1 MSTITREPVTHDLKI
16 YPEHF
21 SAVCTGVKRAEL
33 RKNDRDY
40 RAGDTLHLMET
51 PCGSCHATGEFIN
64 VTITHV
70 ADVGE
75 WMPGYVLLSIALASL
90 EAEAVGV
97 IDQSNL
103 DYLKSGSDADV
114 WPASR
119 TEMGDVLLYRSSPPA
134 PVENTKLERKAA
146 ILDALYE
153 KYNIESLDDFV
164 EWKRNHIAELEA
176 APPAPVGKGETAV
189 MPDYPGYVM
198 TQRECYEAGKK
209 AGLAEL
215 VTTNYKL
222 PEGWVA
228 CSSRL
233 PPEGYEPDGGAVCY
247 LVWHKNECDC
257 GPQYSISNVFFLRK
271 HWEKNFTH
279 WMPLPAAPQQEV

>member
-90 EAEAVGV
+90 KAEPVASCIVEDGGMCIDGFGEYVGHSLP
-97 IDQSNL
+97 DGPHQ
-103 DYLKSGSDADV
+103 
-114 WPASR
+114 
-119 TEMGDVLLYRSSPPA
+119 LY
-134 PVENTKLERKAA
+134 
-146 ILDALYE
+146 
-153 KYNIESLDDFV
+153 
-164 EWKRNHIAELEA
+164 A
-176 APPAPVGKGETAV
+176 APPAPVSVHEAAPVAYIFKHPAGRLFWSLTDESNKGQSDV
-189 MPDYPGYVM
+189 MPVYSAPVPAFVPPAIEPDYEVIKGILPTANPDEYACCIAADMWNACRDAMLQG
-198 TQRECYEAGKK
+198 
-209 AGLAEL
+209 AEP
-215 VTTNYKL
+215 VTTAYKL
-222 PEGWVA
+222 PPHIYRELVNRLRDTAVKYQG
-228 CSSRL
+228 CQQLREQLSRTL
-233 PPEGYEPDGGAVCY
+233 QEVI
-247 LVWHKNECDC
+247 
-257 GPQYSISNVFFLRK
+257 Q
-271 HWEKNFTH
+271 
-279 WMPLPAAPQQEV
+279 PAAPQQEEKAKPKSRSLRCLH